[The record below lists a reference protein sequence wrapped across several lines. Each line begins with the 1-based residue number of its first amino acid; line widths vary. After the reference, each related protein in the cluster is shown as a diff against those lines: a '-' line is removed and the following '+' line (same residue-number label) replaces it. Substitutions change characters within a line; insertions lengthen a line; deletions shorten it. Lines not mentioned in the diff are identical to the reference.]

1 MFLMPN
7 VFSDGSDANVSDV
20 SDANS
25 NLWFMVPNVSDDASF
40 QFPMAS
46 ERHRKHRIGKVL
58 TPQNTSKLRARDTPG
73 IGKASERNNSSIN
86 ILKHQSAIWGSTS

>member
-1 MFLMPN
+1 MFPMPN
-7 VFSDGSDANVSDV
+7 VFSDG

-46 ERHRKHRIGKVL
+46 ERHRKHRIGKGL

-73 IGKASERNNSSIN
+73 IGKASERNNSFT
-86 ILKHQSAIWGSTS
+86 KY